1 MLKHHILGFWS
12 RRPSFLACLQY
23 AAAAYTL
30 TLMAEATVG
39 IKITLLEDCLYFC
52 LFYMYFRFVVN
63 IERVKC
69 LNHVT
74 SGLPIV

>member
-12 RRPSFLACLQY
+12 RHPSFLACLQY

-39 IKITLLEDCLYFC
+39 IKITLLEDCLT
-52 LFYMYFRFVVN
+52 R
-63 IERVKC
+63 
-69 LNHVT
+69 
-74 SGLPIV
+74 